1 MRTRFLAAFFAM
13 ALPVSVGLLSASC
26 ADKTSGTNEFRTDSI
41 SYVKKDTLAECNI
54 TVDAPVMGDGQLG
67 DVLKEFISEELGGS
81 YKGGYANMDS
91 LLAWYGNEQ
100 YDAMSKMAAEVPGTS
115 ALPYSYYAD
124 IRKVYETDKL
134 VTYTTVISIFT
145 GGAHPMTF
153 TSGTTFRKSDGRRFG
168 MEIFNSKFTEKY
180 TEIVYDGLKKYFDVK
195 TDEELK
201 ACLLNS
207 VASSYIPLPQNA
219 PYFTK
224 DGIMLVYGQYEIA
237 PYAAGT
243 PTVVIPYDRAKE
255 LLKVSALEMTE

>member
-13 ALPVSVGLLSASC
+13 ALPGSVGLLSASC

-145 GGAHPMTF
+145 GGVHPMTF
-153 TSGTTFRKSDGRRFG
+153 TDRKS
-168 MEIFNSKFTEKY
+168 
-180 TEIVYDGLKKYFDVK
+180 
-195 TDEELK
+195 
-201 ACLLNS
+201 
-207 VASSYIPLPQNA
+207 
-219 PYFTK
+219 
-224 DGIMLVYGQYEIA
+224 
-237 PYAAGT
+237 
-243 PTVVIPYDRAKE
+243 VV
-255 LLKVSALEMTE
+255 